1 MADQSIAELVKQR
14 SMLVIL
20 IAACTTARTAF
31 EAADNA
37 IDSQLVA
44 DLSKMIER
52 SETELEKLAD
62 KIANSGNRLPLTDSD
77 P

>member
-1 MADQSIAELVKQR
+1 MTEESIAELVKQR

-37 IDSQLVA
+37 VDSELVA
-44 DLSKMIER
+44 DLSKMIQR

-62 KIANSGNRLPLTDSD
+62 KIVGSGN
-77 P
+77 

>member
-1 MADQSIAELVKQR
+1 MPTLPNPDLVQPH

-37 IDSQLVA
+37 VDRQLLA
-44 DLSKMIER
+44 DLSTMIRR
-52 SETELEKLAD
+52 SETELEKLTQAIAD
-62 KIANSGNRLPLTDSD
+62 GG
-77 P
+77 

>member
-1 MADQSIAELVKQR
+1 MTDQSITELVKQR

-37 IDSQLVA
+37 VDSQLVA

-52 SETELEKLAD
+52 SESELEKLAE
-62 KIANSGNRLPLTDSD
+62 KIASLGG
-77 P
+77 

>member
-31 EAADNA
+31 EAADNVV
-37 IDSQLVA
+37 DTQLVA

-52 SETELEKLAD
+52 SETELEKLGE
-62 KIANSGNRLPLTDSD
+62 KIAGSGN
-77 P
+77 